1 MMDLGKRYIKIR
13 EAIDS
18 IEIRGVDQKKK
29 NAPYLSY
36 AYERCNAIIRELNEI
51 AEGQLQERQNGVK
64 EGRETDGRSDRSVTE
79 LPLEIIVDNHNAHLA
94 GIDALLISIY
104 FKPQLFDC

>member
-1 MMDLGKRYIKIR
+1 MVTLMDLGKEIIKIR

-18 IEIRGVDQKKK
+18 IEIRGVDQIKK

-51 AEGQLQERQNGVK
+51 AETQLQERQNGVK
-64 EGRETDGRSDRSVTE
+64 DGRETDGGSDRSATE
-79 LPLEIIVDNHNAHLA
+79 
-94 GIDALLISIY
+94 
-104 FKPQLFDC
+104 